1 MTKME
6 KDSPI
11 YRHCIDSVSNLFKEE
26 RGEDPKYIN
35 FPMKSFSN
43 PLHCLFLSI
52 CFLSLVL
59 PKYSIQIRKISFI
72 QHEGDE
78 LLSKASTR
86 LYHSKT

>member
-43 PLHCLFLSI
+43 PLHCLLLIYMFFDT
-52 CFLSLVL
+52 CVT
-59 PKYSIQIRKISFI
+59 KIF
-72 QHEGDE
+72 
-78 LLSKASTR
+78 
-86 LYHSKT
+86 HSNKKNQLHTT